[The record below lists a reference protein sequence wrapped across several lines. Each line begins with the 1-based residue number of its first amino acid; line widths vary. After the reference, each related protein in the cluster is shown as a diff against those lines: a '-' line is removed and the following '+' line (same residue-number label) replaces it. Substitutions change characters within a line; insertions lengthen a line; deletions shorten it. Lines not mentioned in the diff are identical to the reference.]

1 MKLVAGRGE
10 ADGDATSADPGW
22 LLGNYPPL
30 EEPWA
35 TARAAGGQESGLPR
49 SRHLLSA
56 ARQQVLAADQPLA
69 SAPYQSE
76 LNVGSRG

>member
-35 TARAAGGQESGLPR
+35 TARAAGGKRAGCPEVATYYPLLDSRCLPPIN
-49 SRHLLSA
+49 L
-56 ARQQVLAADQPLA
+56 
-69 SAPYQSE
+69 
-76 LNVGSRG
+76 